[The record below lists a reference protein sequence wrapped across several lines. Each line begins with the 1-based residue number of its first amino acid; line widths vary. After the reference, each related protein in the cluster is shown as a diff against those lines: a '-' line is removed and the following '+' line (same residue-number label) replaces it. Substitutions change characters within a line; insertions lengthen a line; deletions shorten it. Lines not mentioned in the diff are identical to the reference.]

1 MMPQLLLP
9 QDKVHLT
16 GLVQSRLLLAKE
28 QGFDISDIELGI
40 SPTPLV
46 QCHVD
51 DRTTTLFFGDG
62 ESDADFVCRF
72 ASGQASPLAISDL
85 SKQANLLLLD
95 VYHDFQLV
103 DLWAHEG
110 TNRAIAF
117 EGSPLNEQEQESYVA
132 WLLTALV
139 IDFPIEDA
147 LVIARAA
154 VRDDVSRETWPL
166 NLDAFPVPVLSDSL
180 LNIDVGWNIE
190 SDIQFPSTDSER
202 LKLYPVVDTV
212 EWVARLLELGV
223 KTVQLRIKDS
233 QDPGLESKV
242 KQAIELGQQYDAQ
255 VYINDYWQLAIK
267 HGAYGVHLG
276 QEDLEVAELDDI
288 ADAGLRIG
296 LSTHGYYEILRIK
309 QVNPSYIAL
318 GHIFP
323 TTTKVMPSRPQGLV
337 RLELYQ
343 KLVGAFPTVAIGG
356 IDLERAPLVWKCGVS
371 SLAVVRA
378 ITLSDDPK
386 EVIEKF
392 NTLMS
397 SR

>member
-1 MMPQLLLP
+1 M
-9 QDKVHLT
+9 
-16 GLVQSRLLLAKE
+16 
-28 QGFDISDIELGI
+28 
-40 SPTPLV
+40 
-46 QCHVD
+46 
-51 DRTTTLFFGDG
+51 
-62 ESDADFVCRF
+62 
-72 ASGQASPLAISDL
+72 
-85 SKQANLLLLD
+85 D

-117 EGSPLNEQEQESYVA
+117 EGSPLNEQDQESYVA

-212 EWVARLLELGV
+212 AWVARLLELGV

-233 QDPGLESKV
+233 QYPGLESKV

-323 TTTKVMPSRPQGLV
+323 TTTKVMPSIRDHKELV

-343 KLVGAFPTVAIGG
+343 KLVGTFPTVAIGG
-356 IDLERAPLVWKCGVS
+356 IDLERAPSVWNCGVS

-378 ITLSDDPK
+378 MIQNK
-386 EVIEKF
+386 
-392 NTLMS
+392 
-397 SR
+397 